1 MVNKTFLSLAIAAVS
16 AGLAGCNISSV
27 DGNDKVDA
35 RPIESGAADAT
46 PERVAP
52 IFSAGKRDFPLN
64 IDFLF
69 AEASTTD
76 GTAKLDD
83 TTPPVTTAINR
94 LDGFSTAANMYVKF
108 NADLD
113 PETVVAG
120 QTVFLVKLKNADDN
134 AEIDALDI
142 ASIVANSGGSPVA
155 SDPLVPGTDYEARFI
170 TLDNGNTPV
179 IQILPKTP
187 LEPKTKYI
195 VVLTDGIRGVNGTLS
210 APSAE
215 YELTRG
221 DLELPSSSLQPVRT
235 AVRAW
240 ETIAGGFLQAA
251 SQGQMNQDNVILSY
265 AFTTTGTTDV
275 LTSMAAPGVFLA
287 KQFPSISAAETAITA
302 SIIAKETAGGATS
315 EQATQV
321 ATATLNQ
328 IALLTAS
335 LINEEAEMVLVPLD
349 DNTRTVLKGN
359 TELAKVYLVALV
371 NVIADGSGAG
381 LDAIVDLPASRQ
393 YSPIPGQG
401 GALALPY
408 DAFLS
413 GALESDVRN
422 AIEAQV
428 RANPDLAGANEEI
441 IQAAITEAL
450 NANLAATLQKQVAD
464 ISSGGAIYQGGLTL
478 PNFLPEAEAGVADAA
493 LGYWSAS
500 NNAAVA
506 MGEDGALQDD
516 DGALN
521 VTYRFPFADKLG
533 DATIPVMATMP
544 AATCDPDGD
553 GPLPAINKPADGWP
567 VVIYQHGITVDRT
580 AGVLVGN
587 ALASQCIAMVAIDH
601 AMHGVAPLANGE
613 ANKSMLF
620 NVEQVAAMSPAIN
633 SPFAKARALYVNNVP
648 DSPLANLKERHNNV
662 GKDAT
667 NNNIAMVF
675 KGALADPA
683 DVVNDNPTVVMDDS
697 VGSSGDLYINLQN
710 FMRTRDGMRQTVLD
724 LLNLNASLDAMDVNG
739 DGMANELDS
748 SKVYFIGHSLGG
760 IIGTTFLAVNNN
772 ESVRAYN
779 SNLPEIKAAALGNP
793 GGGVVKL
800 LENSPTIGARIL
812 AGLSAKNIQQG
823 SSSIESFFSILQAT
837 VDSADPI
844 NFASQLSELPILVYE
859 DVGVAGDNSEPSDQV
874 VPNNALNASPASA
887 VSYLAGTDSLVDELG
902 ITDFLTY
909 DAAIGST
916 QAGEGYY
923 YSNVQNSLPVR
934 VNIRL
939 AEGSH
944 STFSSANPLPVFQ
957 ETYLQII
964 SFFDPHGFTQLGGLP
979 GEQKGF
985 LINNTDILENSN

>member
-27 DGNDKVDA
+27 DDNDKVDS

-134 AEIDALDI
+134 AAIDALDI
-142 ASIVANSGGSPVA
+142 ASIVANGGASPVA
-155 SDPLVPGTDYEARFI
+155 PDQPVPGTGYEARFI

-179 IQILPKTP
+179 IQVLPKTP

-210 APSAE
+210 AASAE
-215 YELTRG
+215 YELTSG

-240 ETIAGGFLQAA
+240 EAIAGGFLRAA
-251 SQGQMNQDNVILSY
+251 SQGRMNQDNVILSY

-275 LTSMAAPGVFLA
+275 LTSMAAPGVFLERQLA
-287 KQFPSISAAETAITA
+287 SVDKAETTITRKIGDA
-302 SIIAKETAGGATS
+302 AKA
-315 EQATQV
+315 EQTLNSLALEVATQINAQAGMDV
-321 ATATLNQ
+321 VSIDDTTRN
-328 IALLTAS
+328 ALKGKADLSRVYLTA
-335 LINEEAEMVLVPLD
+335 LV
-349 DNTRTVLKGN
+349 R
-359 TELAKVYLVALV
+359 
-371 NVIADGSGAG
+371 VIADGAG
-381 LDAIVDLPASRQ
+381 VGLNTIVDMPASRQ
-393 YSPIPGQG
+393 YSPIPATQG
-401 GALALPY
+401 AAQLPF
-408 DAFLS
+408 DLFLTAVT
-413 GALESDVRN
+413 GN
-422 AIEAQV
+422 ASA
-428 RANPDLAGANEEI
+428 
-441 IQAAITEAL
+441 
-450 NANLAATLQKQVAD
+450 
-464 ISSGGAIYQGGLTL
+464 SSGGAIYQGGLTL
-478 PNFLPEAEAGVADAA
+478 PNFLPEAEAGIADAA

-500 NNAAVA
+500 NKAAVA
-506 MGEDGALQDD
+506 MGKDGVLQDA

-521 VTYRFPFADKLG
+521 VTYRFPFAEKQG
-533 DATIPVMATMP
+533 NVTIPVMATLP
-544 AATCDPDGD
+544 KADCDPDGP
-553 GPLPAINKPADGWP
+553 GPAAGMPADGWP

-587 ALASQCIAMVAIDH
+587 ALANQCIAMVAIDH

-620 NVEQVAAMSPAIN
+620 NVEQISASSPDTT
-633 SPFAKARALYVNNVP
+633 SPFAKARALYVKNVP
-648 DSPLANLKERHNNV
+648 DSPLVNLKERHNNV
-662 GKDAT
+662 GKDAAS
-667 NNNIAMVF
+667 NNIAMVF
-675 KGALADPA
+675 KGALANSS
-683 DVVNDNPTVVMDDS
+683 DVNQGNPTIVMDDS
-697 VGSSGDLYINLQN
+697 IGSSGDLYINLQN

-739 DGMANELDS
+739 DGMANELDTDN
-748 SKVYFIGHSLGG
+748 VFFVGHSLGG

-772 ESVRAYN
+772 EAVQTYN
-779 SNLPEIKAAALGNP
+779 GDLPEIKAAALGNP

-812 AGLSAKNIQQG
+812 AGLSAKGIQQG

-844 NFASQLSELPILVYE
+844 NFSGQLSELPILVYE
-859 DVGVAGDNSEPSDQV
+859 DVGVAGDNSELPDQV
-874 VPNNALNASPASA
+874 VPNNALNATPASA
-887 VSYLAGTDSLVDELG
+887 VSYLAGTDSLVTELG
-902 ITDFLTY
+902 ITAKLTY
-909 DAAIGST
+909 QSAVDSSETKGSR
-916 QAGEGYY
+916 YY
-923 YSNVQNSLPVR
+923 PNMLNDTKVR
-934 VNIRL
+934 ANIRL
-939 AEGSH
+939 AKGSH

-964 SFFDPHGFTQLGGLP
+964 SFFDPYGVTKLRNLP
-979 GEQKGF
+979 GDQQGF
-985 LINNTDILENSN
+985 LIQNIDILETSN

>member
-142 ASIVANSGGSPVA
+142 ASIVANSGGSPVV

-215 YELTRG
+215 YELTSG
-221 DLELPSSSLQPVRT
+221 NLELPSSSLQPVRT

-275 LTSMAAPGVFLA
+275 LESMAAPGVFLA
-287 KQFPSISAAETAITA
+287 KQFSSVAAAETAITG
-302 SIIAKETAGGATS
+302 SVVAKETAGGATS
-315 EQATQV
+315 EQATQI
-321 ATATLNQ
+321 ATAALDF
-328 IALLTAS
+328 IAAQTAG
-335 LINEEAEMVLVPLD
+335 LINQEAEMVLVPLD

-371 NVIADGSGAG
+371 NVIADGNGAG

-393 YSPIPGQG
+393 YSPISGQG

-413 GALESDVRN
+413 GALESDVRSG
-422 AIEAQV
+422 IEAQV

-478 PNFLPEAEAGVADAA
+478 PNFLPEAKAGVADAA

-500 NNAAVA
+500 NNAALA
-506 MGEDGALQDD
+506 LGLSGAPQDA

-521 VTYRFPFADKLG
+521 VTYRFPFAEKQG
-533 DATIPVMATMP
+533 NVTIPVMATLP
-544 AATCDPDGD
+544 KADCDPDGS
-553 GPLPAINKPADGWP
+553 GPAAGMPADGWP

-601 AMHGVAPLANGE
+601 AMHGVAAVAGGQDN
-613 ANKSMLF
+613 AMSLF
-620 NVEQVAAMSPAIN
+620 NVEQVSASSPDTT
-633 SPFAKARALYVNNVP
+633 SPFAKARALYVKNVP
-648 DSPLANLKERHNNV
+648 DSPLVNLKERHNNV
-662 GKDAT
+662 GKDAAS
-667 NNNIAMVF
+667 NNIAMVF
-675 KGALADPA
+675 KGALANSS
-683 DVVNDNPTVVMDDS
+683 DVDQGNPTIVMDDS
-697 VGSSGDLYINLQN
+697 IGSSGDLYINLQN

-739 DGMANELDS
+739 DGMANELDTDN
-748 SKVYFIGHSLGG
+748 VFFIGHSLGG

-772 ESVRAYN
+772 EAVQTYN
-779 SNLPEIKAAALGNP
+779 GDLPEIKAAALGNP

-800 LENSPTIGARIL
+800 LENSPTIGTRIL
-812 AGLSAKNIQQG
+812 AGLSAAGIEQG

-874 VPNNALNASPASA
+874 VPNNALNATPASA

-902 ITDFLTY
+902 ITAKVTY
-909 DAAIGST
+909 QSAV
-916 QAGEGYY
+916 AGGPINQDPLYY
-923 YSNVQNSLPVR
+923 YPNVLNDTKVR
-934 VNIRL
+934 ANIRL
-939 AEGSH
+939 AKGSH
-944 STFSSANPLPVFQ
+944 STFSSASPQDVFV
-957 ETYLQII
+957 ETYQQIVT
-964 SFFDPHGFTQLGGLP
+964 FFDPYGVTKLQSLP
-979 GEQKGF
+979 GDQQGF
-985 LINNTDILENSN
+985 LIQNIDILENSN